1 MNFSRNTTPQEIAA
15 TRRDFL
21 RGAIGAVSAT
31 TVRSGFA
38 APLRAARPS
47 EKTIVVTFGGGARDE
62 ETFAE
67 EGQENIPHLL
77 GTLLPQG
84 TFFTQVRNGGILGHY
99 VATASIVTGVY
110 ERFNNFIAQPP
121 PNPTMFEYFR
131 RELRRPL
138 TDAWVIAPSNGFQ
151 KIGGSSNSA
160 FGPQFSAGVI
170 LPKRL
175 LSTATQS
182 SLAGGGDQL
191 QHLLQDNY
199 EMPQYEAASS
209 SQDRELHLDTLEST
223 LRVSVKDFVQHA
235 KTLDSADELSLFIT
249 RRLMDQQAPSLMML
263 TLHDMDVAHS
273 GAYSLYID
281 AIRRADRLCAELW
294 QAVQSHPEY
303 KDRTTVYIMP
313 DFGRDADD
321 DPAGNGFQHHRTGSD
336 MARTTWLLA
345 MGPGI
350 RQNAVVERPIE
361 SIDLVPTIGCR
372 LGITTAS
379 NGRCIQEL
387 R

>member
-1 MNFSRNTTPQEIAA
+1 MVHRSILPRDIAA
-15 TRRDFL
+15 SRRDFL
-21 RGAIGAVSAT
+21 RGAIGALSAT
-31 TVRSGFA
+31 TVRGGFA
-38 APLRAARPS
+38 APLSSALMPS
-47 EKTIVVTFGGGARDE
+47 QKTIIMTFGGGARDE

-67 EGQENIPHLL
+67 EGQGNIPNLL
-77 GTLLPQG
+77 NTLLPQG

-121 PNPTMFEYFR
+121 PNPTLFEYYR
-131 RELRRPL
+131 RALKRPAAD
-138 TDAWVIAPSNGFQ
+138 TWVIAPSNGFQ
-151 KIGGSSNSA
+151 KIGTSSHAN
-160 FGPQFSAGVI
+160 FGPQYGAGVI

-175 LSTATQS
+175 LSTAMQHTS
-182 SLAGGGDQL
+182 SAEDL

-199 EMPQYEAASS
+199 EMPEYQVLST
-209 SQDRELHLDTLEST
+209 SQDRELHLEALEST
-223 LRVSVKDFVQHA
+223 LRLSVSDFVKHA
-235 KTLDSADELSLFIT
+235 QTLDSADELSLFIT
-249 RRLMDQQAPSLMML
+249 RRLMDKQAPSLMML

-294 QAVQSHPEY
+294 QAVQAHPEY
-303 KDRTTVYIMP
+303 KNRTSLYIMP

-321 DPAGNGFQHHRTGSD
+321 DPSGNGFQHHRTGSD

-345 MGPGI
+345 MGPHI
-350 RQNAVVERPIE
+350 RQNVIVERPIE
-361 SIDLVPTIGCR
+361 SIDLVPTVGCR
-372 LGITTAS
+372 LGFDTATP
-379 NGRCIQEL
+379 GHCIEEL

>member
-1 MNFSRNTTPQEIAA
+1 MSFSRILAPHQIAA
-15 TRRDFL
+15 SRRDFL
-21 RGAIGAVSAT
+21 RGAIGALSAT
-31 TVRSGFA
+31 TVRNGLG
-38 APLRAARPS
+38 APLTALKPA

-121 PNPTMFEYFR
+121 ENPTLFEYYR
-131 RELRRPL
+131 RELKRPV

-151 KIGGSSNSA
+151 KIGGSSSSS
-160 FGPQFSAGVI
+160 FGPRYGAGVI

-175 LSTATQS
+175 LSTATRGALNS
-182 SLAGGGDQL
+182 SADDL

-199 EMPQYEAASS
+199 EMPDYQVASS

-223 LRVSVKDFVQHA
+223 LRLSVADFVKHA
-235 KTLDSADELSLFIT
+235 QTLDSADELSVFIT
-249 RRLMDQQAPSLMML
+249 RRLMDNQAPSLMML

-273 GAYSLYID
+273 GSYSLYID
-281 AIRRADRLCAELW
+281 AIQRADRLCAELW

-303 KDRTTVYIMP
+303 RNRTTLYIMP

-321 DPAGNGFQHHRTGSD
+321 DASGNGFQHHRTGSD

-345 MGPGI
+345 LGPNI
-350 RQNAVVERPIE
+350 RQNVVVERAIE

-372 LGITTAS
+372 LGFSANTP
-379 NGRCIQEL
+379 GRCIEEL

>member
-1 MNFSRNTTPQEIAA
+1 MYSRCARSYEIAA
-15 TRRDFL
+15 SRRRFL
-21 RGAIGAVSAT
+21 RSAIGALSAT
-31 TVRSGFA
+31 TVRSGLTN
-38 APLRAARPS
+38 PLASLQPA

-77 GTLLPQG
+77 QTLLPQG
-84 TFFTQVRNGGILGHY
+84 TFFTQVRNSGILGHY

-110 ERFNNFIAQPP
+110 EKFNNFVAQPP
-121 PNPTMFEYFR
+121 PNPTLFEYYR

-138 TDAWVIAPSNGFQ
+138 SDVWVVAPSNGFQ

-160 FGPQFSAGVI
+160 FGPRYSAGVI

-175 LSTATQS
+175 LSTAMQS
-182 SLAGGGDQL
+182 SSTEDDL

-199 EMPQYEAASS
+199 EMPEYQVQSS
-209 SQDRELHLDTLEST
+209 SQDREMHLDMLEST
-223 LRVSVKDFVQHA
+223 LRLSVTDFIKHA
-235 KTLDSADELSLFIT
+235 QTLDSADELSIYIT
-249 RRLMDQQAPSLMML
+249 RRLMDQQAPSLLML

-294 QAVQSHPEY
+294 QTVQAHPEY
-303 KDRTTVYIMP
+303 RNRTTIYIMP

-345 MGPGI
+345 MGPHI
-350 RQNAVVERPIE
+350 RQNVVVERAIE
-361 SIDLVPTIGCR
+361 SIDLVPTIGCH
-372 LGITTAS
+372 LGFITGST
-379 NGRCIQEL
+379 GRCIGEL